1 MLKKLRKNQLLSLYN
16 STSKFYYS
24 LQEELVDIMT
34 WQELYDAGLKV
45 PAIIKYRKL
54 NPSLSLTEAKNF
66 VENYIGE

>member
-1 MLKKLRKNQLLSLYN
+1 
-16 STSKFYYS
+16 

-66 VENYIGE
+66 VENYTGE